1 MLKVCHYIYEIYH
14 INNLI
19 LVRHIGNDNVQ
30 IVWSEHWREYRTG
43 IISSD
48 FADIVICIYPYRQ
61 KFTNYYRN
69 GYSIPIYESGFSW
82 PRCPQFKFEPNCTKG
97 TINNHKICH
106 YPIKG

>member
-1 MLKVCHYIYEIYH
+1 MICH

-69 GYSIPIYESGFSW
+69 GYSISLSMNQDLASIQV
-82 PRCPQFKFEPNCTKG
+82 RTQLHKG
-97 TINNHKICH
+97 HHK
-106 YPIKG
+106 